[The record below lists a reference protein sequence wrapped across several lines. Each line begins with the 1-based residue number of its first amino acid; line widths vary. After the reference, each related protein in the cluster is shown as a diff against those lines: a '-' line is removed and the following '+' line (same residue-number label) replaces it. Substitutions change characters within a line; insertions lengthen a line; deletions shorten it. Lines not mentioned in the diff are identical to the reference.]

1 MIEKVTMPKYI
12 KDLSNQLKEFSKK
25 EGTGVLFMEK
35 EGVKKIFE
43 LGPGNILA
51 GLVKRIT
58 KNIECFSIQNPED
71 MDNLNE

>member
-1 MIEKVTMPKYI
+1 
-12 KDLSNQLKEFSKK
+12 
-25 EGTGVLFMEK
+25 MEK

-43 LGPGNILA
+43 LGPGNVLA